1 MSFIQ
6 DTNDQTDQNN
16 FRNNRRGKKNKKDKR
31 DRKDK
36 KDRGNRK
43 DRKDKK
49 GGRKKGK
56 KIKPKNP
63 TYYLARDVQF
73 GSLEKVSRTNKLGET
88 IYECVCS
95 RSPLIA
101 AMTLWK
107 NNKRGLGGQ
116 VIHILDESDN
126 EYSFD
131 SKEWSIFDGKNWKFN
146 SKPNSRRK

>member
-6 DTNDQTDQNN
+6 NTNDQTDQNN
-16 FRNNRRGKKNKKDKR
+16 SEKNRRGKKNKK
-31 DRKDK
+31 
-36 KDRGNRK
+36 G
-43 DRKDKK
+43 RKDKK

-63 TYYLARDVQF
+63 AYYLARNVQF

-131 SKEWSIFDGKNWKFN
+131 SKEWSIFDGNNWKFN
-146 SKPNSRRK
+146 SKPHSRRK

>member
-6 DTNDQTDQNN
+6 YTNDQNN
-16 FRNNRRGKKNKKDKR
+16 SVKNRRGKKNKKD
-31 DRKDK
+31 
-36 KDRGNRK
+36 
-43 DRKDKK
+43 RKDKK
-49 GGRKKGK
+49 GKKGCQK
-56 KIKPKNP
+56 KAKKTKPKNP
-63 TYYLARDVQF
+63 IYYLAHAVQF
-73 GSLEKVSRTNKLGET
+73 GSLEKVSRTNKLDET
-88 IYECVCS
+88 IYESVCS

-131 SKEWSIFDGKNWKFN
+131 SKEWSTYDGSSWKFN
-146 SKPNSRRK
+146 SKPNCRRK

>member
-6 DTNDQTDQNN
+6 DTNSQSNQNN
-16 FRNNRRGKKNKKDKR
+16 FKNNRRGKKNKKD
-31 DRKDK
+31 RKDK
-36 KDRGNRK
+36 KERTV
-43 DRKDKK
+43 RKDKK

-56 KIKPKNP
+56 KTKPNNP

-73 GSLEKVSRTNKLGET
+73 GSLEKVSRTNKLGEI
-88 IYECVCS
+88 IYESVCS

-126 EYSFD
+126 EYNFD

>member
-6 DTNDQTDQNN
+6 DTNSQTNQNN
-16 FRNNRRGKKNKKDKR
+16 FKNNRRGKKNKKD
-31 DRKDK
+31 RKDK
-36 KDRGNRK
+36 KERK

-56 KIKPKNP
+56 KTKTKNP

-73 GSLEKVSRTNKLGET
+73 GSLEKVSRTNRLGEI
-88 IYECVCS
+88 IYESVCS